1 MQALEKLEKEITNT
15 ISFVKHASFY
25 DTSLIITRISE
36 DRFTQVFQIIHL
48 KCT

>member
-15 ISFVKHASFY
+15 ISFVKNASFY
-25 DTSLIITRISE
+25 VTSLIITRISE